1 MMFEKNKGVLK
12 MKNPPPPP
20 EYPKILSA
28 KQALEATKETHLK
41 NIESFIVKAIEEGK
55 CECEI
60 LPSQQFVSEE
70 NKQILRDAGYKVTEK
85 ESMLGKEILINW
97 NA

>member
-1 MMFEKNKGVLK
+1 MSAGSWLGPSESKSFGDIM
-12 MKNPPPPP
+12 
-20 EYPKILSA
+20 PKILSA
-28 KQALEATKETHLK
+28 KEALELTKQVHLN
-41 NIESFIVKAIEEGK
+41 NIFSFIEKAINEGK

-70 NKQILRDAGYKVTEK
+70 NKQILRDAGYKVIEK